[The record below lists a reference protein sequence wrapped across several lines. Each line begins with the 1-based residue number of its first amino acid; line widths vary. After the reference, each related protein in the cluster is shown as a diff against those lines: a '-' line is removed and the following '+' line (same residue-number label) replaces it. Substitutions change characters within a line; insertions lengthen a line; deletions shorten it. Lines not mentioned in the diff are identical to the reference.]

1 MKGISKPVRI
11 GLIIFFLMVAL
22 FSSLHLVKWAI
33 ESYNSSQTQKEL
45 QQLYHQ
51 GSLTG
56 AGKEEQSAQ
65 EPVPGESG
73 SQQNNLPAA
82 GEENATSTGPVM
94 LPEYKALYEVN
105 SDIVGW
111 LNIGNGL
118 LSTPIMQR
126 DNEYYLT
133 HNFYGE
139 EDNHGQVFLDERNS
153 PDLSDDNTILYGH
166 NITSDKSMFNVLKI
180 GRAHV

>member
-94 LPEYKALYEVN
+94 LPEYKALY
-105 SDIVGW
+105 
-111 LNIGNGL
+111 
-118 LSTPIMQR
+118 LSLIHIWQTNR
-126 DNEYYLT
+126 LREL
-133 HNFYGE
+133 
-139 EDNHGQVFLDERNS
+139 R
-153 PDLSDDNTILYGH
+153 
-166 NITSDKSMFNVLKI
+166 
-180 GRAHV
+180 

>member
-1 MKGISKPVRI
+1 MLEKR
-11 GLIIFFLMVAL
+11 
-22 FSSLHLVKWAI
+22 
-33 ESYNSSQTQKEL
+33 SSQ
-45 QQLYHQ
+45 HRN
-51 GSLTG
+51 
-56 AGKEEQSAQ
+56 
-65 EPVPGESG
+65 VPGESG

-133 HNFYGE
+133 HNF
-139 EDNHGQVFLDERNS
+139 
-153 PDLSDDNTILYGH
+153 
-166 NITSDKSMFNVLKI
+166 
-180 GRAHV
+180 